1 MDNQSMGL
9 AEGALLQGSKYKI
22 LKVLGQG
29 GFGITYLAEHTLLGA
44 EFALKEFFMKDC
56 CERNEDS
63 SVTVGTGSQ
72 RALVEKFRSKFVR
85 EARMIF
91 KMNHPNI
98 VRVTDVFEENGTAY
112 YVMENLPG
120 GSLKDK
126 VQREGPLPEPVA
138 LKYIQEIADAL
149 DYIHSRHTVHLDV
162 KPSNVLLNQ
171 AGTAVL
177 IDFGISKHY
186 DTEGEQTS
194 STPVGT
200 SRGFAPLEQFKAGEV
215 SQFTPA
221 TDIYALGATLYNLV
235 TGQVPP
241 DASDINEDGLDRP
254 DGISDAVWSAIEA
267 AMQPRRRDRP
277 QSIGE
282 FLALL
287 PGKEAE
293 DKTEPFEPH
302 AVINPVVKPV
312 VVSPRDEET
321 VIEGSKAKEPE
332 EEPNPIKESKQN
344 PQRKLPMILGIAG
357 GVVAVVLAIMY
368 VATRNTTGT
377 SDSSDMKYTYIPGD
391 AVDLGLS
398 VKWSSVNLG
407 ASRPEDY
414 GAYFAWGE
422 TITKSDYTLEKYN
435 FRTSGDSWDNVKF
448 SKYNTKDTCGPV
460 DNITTLHRGEM
471 AGETVDDVARAKW
484 GGNWRMPTNAEF
496 EELLEKSNK
505 EWTTYNGVKGYQFT
519 SKTNGKSIFLP
530 AAGYRFGSYFSS
542 LGTDGYYWSSSLY
555 TDSPRL
561 AWGLLF
567 HSGLLDRDY
576 DSRSDGRSVRPVSE
590 Y

>member
-1 MDNQSMGL
+1 MENQSMGL
-9 AEGALLQGSKYKI
+9 SEGVLLQGGKYKI

-29 GFGITYLAEHTLLGA
+29 GFGITYLAEHTLLGE

-56 CERNEDS
+56 CERNDDS

-254 DGISDAVWSAIEA
+254 DGISDAVWGAIDA

-287 PGKEAE
+287 PGEESKLKTAEEEAKDE
-293 DKTEPFEPH
+293 TEAVTPEP
-302 AVINPVVKPV
+302 VIKPV
-312 VVSPRDEET
+312 VSQQDEET
-321 VIEGSKAKEPE
+321 IFGGSKAKERE
-332 EEPNPIKESKQN
+332 EKPKPRPRKEPKKPK
-344 PQRKLPMILGIAG
+344 RRLPLILGIAG
-357 GVVAVVLAIMY
+357 CVVTAVLVIKLMIWLFMPQ
-368 VATRNTTGT
+368 
-377 SDSSDMKYTYIPGD
+377 YTYTPGE

-407 ASRPEDY
+407 ASKPEDY
-414 GAYFAWGE
+414 GAFFAWGE
-422 TITKSDYTLEKYN
+422 KEPKFRYTISTYKLCNGSYYKLTKYCPSDKT
-435 FRTSGDSWDNVKF
+435 DSWAGFGSPDNRLKLL
-448 SKYNTKDTCGPV
+448 P
-460 DNITTLHRGEM
+460 E
-471 AGETVDDVARAKW
+471 DDVARSKL
-484 GGNWRMPTNAEF
+484 GGSWRIPTREEW
-496 EELLEKSNK
+496 EELRKKCNWSR
-505 EWTTYNGVKGYQFT
+505 TGNGYTVTGP
-519 SKTNGKSIFLP
+519 SGKSIFLP
-530 AAGYRFGSYFSS
+530 AAGSRNGPD
-542 LGTDGYYWSSSLY
+542 LGNVGTCGYYWSSSLHEDTPGSAY
-555 TDSPRL
+555 YLYCYSGNINTSSCYRYR
-561 AWGLLF
+561 GL
-567 HSGLLDRDY
+567 
-576 DSRSDGRSVRPVSE
+576 SVRPVLE